1 MRMTSLIRELSLIP
15 GAGLEPEGDLSRIT
29 GFRTGGKA
37 VVCTPE
43 GPEAFAAVMRE
54 VAENGAPYRV
64 LGNGTNTFA
73 LDEGYDG
80 VVIRTRDAFRGV
92 SAEGD
97 TVSAGAGASL
107 AEACRAALDASLTGL
122 EFAYG
127 IPGTLG
133 GAVYM
138 NAGAYG
144 GEMKDVLRS
153 VTVYDCGTGFFRE
166 MDASELDLSYR
177 HSLLHDRRDLIV
189 TRALLQLRP
198 GDREE
203 IRAAMDDLMGRR
215 LAKQPLEY
223 PSCGST
229 FKRPEGAY
237 AAKLIEDCGLKGY
250 TVGGAQVSEKHSGFV
265 INRGGATSGDVLA
278 VVEHVRE
285 TVLRETGYLLEC
297 EIEVLE

>member
-1 MRMTSLIRELSLIP
+1 MTGLIQELALIP
-15 GAGLEPEGDLSRIT
+15 GAGLEPEGDLSLIT
-29 GFRTGGKA
+29 GFRTGGRA
-37 VVCTPE
+37 IICTPE
-43 GPEAFAAVMRE
+43 DPEAFARVLRAVRE
-54 VAENGAPYRV
+54 SGIPYRV

-73 LDEGYDG
+73 LDRGYEG
-80 VVIRTRDAFRGV
+80 VVLRTRNAFRGV
-92 SAEGD
+92 SAEGE

-127 IPGTLG
+127 IPGSLG

-153 VTVYDCGTGFFRE
+153 VTVYDCEAGLFRDV
-166 MDASELDLSYR
+166 DASELELSYR
-177 HSLLHDRRDLIV
+177 HSLLHERRDLIV
-189 TRALLQLRP
+189 TRALLQLKP

-215 LAKQPLEY
+215 IAKQPLEY

-250 TVGGAQVSEKHSGFV
+250 AVGGAQVSAKHSGFV
-265 INRGGATSGDVLA
+265 INRGGATSDDVLA
-278 VVEHVRE
+278 VIDYVRE